1 MRTPPQVFPLPEKEV
16 MTVRAHTAGES
27 LASLK
32 VPEMVTPN
40 VRALQ
45 DFCHQPH
52 NGNLITIA
60 NHPRPEFSQSQVP
73 EAPAAASA
81 EHVQS

>member
-1 MRTPPQVFPLPEKEV
+1 MFPLPEKEV
-16 MTVRAHTAGES
+16 MTFRAHTAGES
-27 LASLK
+27 LASRK
-32 VPEMVTPN
+32 VPEMATPN
-40 VRALQ
+40 LRALQ

-60 NHPRPEFSQSQVP
+60 NPPRPEFSQSQVP
-73 EAPAAASA
+73 EAPAASA